1 MTYSWYIAVSLF
13 IRTIVGFA
21 LSLILGTC
29 AMFVIRTLFAVVE
42 GEWSRFLFTLCWFS
56 AIGIGGGLGGFIPWV
71 NLETSRESRKVFLI
85 SLAVVLLAA
94 LGGAWGGYYYKVVL
108 TDSLTPWT
116 GRAVTSTVIFGAA
129 VAANLVAVPTGLH
142 WRIRH
147 GW

>member
-42 GEWSRFLFTLCWFS
+42 GEWSRLLFTLCWFS
-56 AIGIGGGLGGFIPWV
+56 AIGIGGGLGGLIPWV

>member
-13 IRTIVGFA
+13 IRTVVGLV

-29 AMFVIRTLFAVVE
+29 AMFLIRTLFAVA
-42 GEWSRFLFTLCWFS
+42 GGDWSGFVFTLLWFS
-56 AIGIGGGLGGFIPWV
+56 TVGIGGGIGGFIPWV
-71 NLETSRESRKVFLI
+71 NLESSQESRRILLI
-85 SLAVVLLAA
+85 SLGLVLLAA

-116 GRAVTSTVIFGAA
+116 GRAVTSTAIFGAA
-129 VAANLVAVPTGLH
+129 VAANLVAAPLGLY
-142 WRIRH
+142 WRSRR

>member
-1 MTYSWYIAVSLF
+1 MTYGWYIAVSLF
-13 IRTIVGFA
+13 IRTVVGFA

-42 GEWSRFLFTLCWFS
+42 GEWSRFLFTLSWFS

-71 NLETSRESRKVFLI
+71 NLESSRESRRVFLI

-116 GRAVTSTVIFGAA
+116 GRAVTSTAIFGAA
-129 VAANLVAVPTGLH
+129 VAANLVAVPIGLY
-142 WRIRH
+142 WRARR

>member
-1 MTYSWYIAVSLF
+1 MCREQGVAQPPL
-13 IRTIVGFA
+13 RCPHH
-21 LSLILGTC
+21 L
-29 AMFVIRTLFAVVE
+29 
-42 GEWSRFLFTLCWFS
+42 
-56 AIGIGGGLGGFIPWV
+56 GGGLGGFIPWV

-108 TDSLTPWT
+108 TESLTLWT

-129 VAANLVAVPTGLH
+129 VAANLVAAPIGLH

>member
-13 IRTIVGFA
+13 IRTVVGLA

-29 AMFVIRTLFAVVE
+29 AMFVIRTLFAVA
-42 GEWSRFLFTLCWFS
+42 GGDWSSLVFTFFWFS
-56 AIGIGGGLGGFIPWV
+56 AIGVGGGLGGFIPWV
-71 NLETSRESRKVFLI
+71 NLESSQESRKILLI
-85 SLAVVLLAA
+85 SLGVVLLAA

-129 VAANLVAVPTGLH
+129 VAANLVAVPIGLY
-142 WRIRH
+142 WRSRR

>member
-1 MTYSWYIAVSLF
+1 MTYGWYIAVSLF
-13 IRTIVGFA
+13 IRTVVGFA

-42 GEWSRFLFTLCWFS
+42 GEWSRFLFTLSWFS
-56 AIGIGGGLGGFIPWV
+56 AIGVGGGLGGFIPWV
-71 NLETSRESRKVFLI
+71 NLESSRESRRVFLI

-129 VAANLVAVPTGLH
+129 VAANLVAVPIGLY
-142 WRIRH
+142 WRARR